1 MIHEIDA
8 SFRRKLSEA
17 REKQQRLLR
26 RRIFGAAA
34 ACLVLAVAVASY
46 FVFRNMP
53 AHETEI
59 AGDATNPE
67 PAKPK
72 DTPFVAN
79 AIIDL
84 AGDPLIIRL
93 GSSAERNTRLKDF
106 DVPDE
111 MKQPAVPD
119 SLQVLSDTMLSSSVR
134 IMALPSSPEDFAFFQ
149 AQSARVNPLP
159 APDAAVATDE
169 AAAAAA
175 PEEETYEGADEVL
188 VPVAGQDDLEG
199 DAAAS
204 AEEETTPA
212 DGIETPPLAAE
223 DTGVI
228 GDADA
233 DVGAGWGETVGR
245 GQEALPSFKATAIE
259 DTTTVQTVIREID
272 RSPVTEDL
280 TFSVKGERPLE
291 TSITEYG
298 FTADDAKKAAEAAK
312 TLLGLN
318 VLGDRYVVGLRGYRP
333 DPKQAGY
340 KLAQLSINAPDKY
353 IGTIALADNGD
364 FVVGAD
370 PWLGDDLSQYS
381 QDFVPEPQAQNFRLL
396 DAIYSTATRN
406 DVPSAVTG
414 EAIMLVS
421 KVFDLSAL
429 ATKDDRLTIIFS
441 KSASD
446 GQGNAGHVL
455 YLAIKGGDRNFECFV
470 YQPVPGAPYACMTE
484 KDATHSLVV
493 TNGMAQ
499 PVNGVLTSTF
509 GFRKHPILGV
519 VRLHKGVDWKAP
531 VGTPIMAAFDGT
543 IAYIGDGKGYGNVI
557 RIDHGNG
564 RATAYAHMS
573 RFEPAMHKGSMVH
586 AGDVIG
592 YVGTTGLST
601 GPHLHFELYQNSV
614 AVDPLGGSVAA
625 LSEGTPEEGPLEDGT
640 PGQAVPAAGDSAPSD
655 SAAVEKLV
663 NRIIHVES
671 GGSARAKNP
680 KSSASGLGQFIKS
693 TWLRMM
699 KTYRPELFRSMST
712 EELLELRFDAT
723 LSREMVANLARE
735 NEARL
740 RHFGHSIS
748 AGRLYLAHFLG
759 PDGAHQVLAA
769 SSDASIAAL
778 MGASVIAANPFL
790 AGKDCAF
797 VISWAEKKMSGRAV
811 TYAST
816 PSVDTATV
824 VKTSPEFI
832 RYRETMIKIV
842 EMASSAI

>member
-1 MIHEIDA
+1 MHEIDA
-8 SFRRKLSEA
+8 SFRRRLSDA

-26 RRIFGAAA
+26 RRIFGAAGG
-34 ACLVLAVAVASY
+34 CLVLAIAAASY
-46 FVFRNMP
+46 FVIKDMRGS
-53 AHETEI
+53 ETQI

-67 PAKPK
+67 PEEPKKP
-72 DTPFVAN
+72 PFVAN

-93 GSSAERNTRLKDF
+93 GSSAERNTKLKDF
-106 DVPDE
+106 DVPDD

-119 SLQVLSDTMLSSSVR
+119 SLLVLSDTMLSSSVR

-149 AQSARVNPLP
+149 AQSARANPLP
-159 APDAAVATDE
+159 LPDASATMDD
-169 AAAAAA
+169 ATAPP
-175 PEEETYEGADEVL
+175 PEEENYEGADEVL

-199 DAAAS
+199 DAGVTDD
-204 AEEETTPA
+204 EEEATPA
-212 DGIETPPLAAE
+212 DAAPVPPPAAE

-228 GDADA
+228 GDDNA

-245 GQEALPSFKATAIE
+245 GQEVLPDFKATAIE
-259 DTTTVQTVIREID
+259 DTTTVQAVTQEID
-272 RSPVTEDL
+272 RAPVTEDL
-280 TFSVKGERPLE
+280 TFSVKGERTLE

-298 FTADDAKKAAEAAK
+298 FSTDEAKKAGEAAK

-318 VLGDRYVVGLRGYRP
+318 TLGDRYVVGLRGYRP
-333 DPKQAGY
+333 DPKQPGY
-340 KLAQLSINAPDKY
+340 KLVQLSINAPDKY
-353 IGTIALADNGD
+353 IGTIALADSGD

-381 QDFVPEPQAQNFRLL
+381 QDSVPEAQGQNFRLL

-429 ATKDDRLTIIFS
+429 ATKDDKLTIIYGKPAADDQS
-441 KSASD
+441 
-446 GQGNAGHVL
+446 NAGHVL
-455 YLAIKGGDRNFECFV
+455 YVAIKGGDRNFECFV

-484 KDATHSLVV
+484 KDATHSVAV
-493 TNGMAQ
+493 TNGMVQ

-509 GFRKHPILGV
+509 GYRKHPILGV

-573 RFEPAMHKGSMVH
+573 RFEPTMHKGLAVH
-586 AGDVIG
+586 AGETIG
-592 YVGTTGLST
+592 YIGTTGLST
-601 GPHLHFELYQNSV
+601 GPHLHFELYQNGV
-614 AVDPLGGSVAA
+614 AVDPLGGSGTA
-625 LSEGTPEEGPLEDGT
+625 LAEGTPEDGGDDAATGP
-640 PGQAVPAAGDSAPSD
+640 PAADNTPSD

-693 TWLRMM
+693 TWLRMI
-699 KTYRPELFRSMST
+699 KSYRPELFRSMS
-712 EELLELRFDAT
+712 EVEILELRFDPT

-740 RHFGHSIS
+740 RHFGHSIT

-759 PDGAHQVLAA
+759 PDGAHQVLSAA
-769 SSDASIAAL
+769 GDASIAAV
-778 MGASVIAANPFL
+778 MGPSVIAANTFL
-790 AGKDCAF
+790 IGKDCNF
-797 VISWAEKKMSGRAV
+797 VISWAEKKMSGKAV

-816 PSVDTATV
+816 PSVDTRTV

-842 EMASSAI
+842 ELVTAPI